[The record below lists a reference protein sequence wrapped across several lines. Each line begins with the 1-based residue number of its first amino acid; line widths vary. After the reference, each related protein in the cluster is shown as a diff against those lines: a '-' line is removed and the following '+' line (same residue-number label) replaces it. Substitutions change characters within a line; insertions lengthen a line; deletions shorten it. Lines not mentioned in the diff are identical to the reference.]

1 MVNRPLAC
9 GQVAPARAGNG
20 GEMGKLALVAVAV
33 LIVIVLGAGAFFVF
47 WDVPAPSS
55 RVEHVIPDAKLA
67 K

>member
-1 MVNRPLAC
+1 
-9 GQVAPARAGNG
+9 
-20 GEMGKLALVAVAV
+20 MGKLALVAVAV